1 MSGESG
7 IFSTVVIPVMAIFAA
22 AMIQVVSWAGTGMPA
37 AKGSSEGEN
46 GETLT
51 KGSDCSSCHALDR
64 KVVGPSYSDV
74 AKRYAG
80 QTDAVEKLAR
90 RIREGG
96 SGSWGEV
103 AMTPHP
109 DLTDKQLREI
119 AKWIAKL
126 NDRVAAPLE
135 AQTKLYRY
143 TLKDGKTLKLDF
155 PLFVEG
161 KGQKVTKNVFRG
173 YELYDSYCF
182 RCHGQDAT
190 GGELAPDLRHSLSGG
205 MTQQEFLSVAMAGRK
220 DKGMPSW
227 ADFFSEEEIK
237 QIYEYVEG
245 RSLELVP
252 AGRPPSETE

>member
-1 MSGESG
+1 
-7 IFSTVVIPVMAIFAA
+7 
-22 AMIQVVSWAGTGMPA
+22 
-37 AKGSSEGEN
+37 
-46 GETLT
+46 
-51 KGSDCSSCHALDR
+51 
-64 KVVGPSYSDV
+64 
-74 AKRYAG
+74 
-80 QTDAVEKLAR
+80 
-90 RIREGG
+90 
-96 SGSWGEV
+96 
-103 AMTPHP
+103 MTPHP
-109 DLTDKQLREI
+109 DLTDEQLREI

-135 AQTKLYRY
+135 AQTKLYTY

-155 PLFVEG
+155 PLFVE
-161 KGQKVTKNVFRG
+161 GQKVTKNVFRG